1 MADLPSTPQAGADR
15 LCRYDD
21 SRDSP
26 MHFAVRAV
34 NPVRAPHQAP
44 ACGSGAALPVPTHPT
59 HSTQPNPTLQEL
71 VNILLRN
78 EDGTINEDGA
88 PAQPSRILGPPAL
101 CAAAAASAEGEAE
114 ASRAGPTAVLGHA
127 TQAARCPCAHAF
139 PHTRW
144 AQVHTRPACRIARAT
159 SRKCRTATSRR
170 VRGAAAGR
178 GCTHAKASVVLNRQA
193 AD

>member
-1 MADLPSTPQAGADR
+1 MERAARWVADLPSTPQAGADR

-34 NPVRAPHQAP
+34 NPVRVTPP
-44 ACGSGAALPVPTHPT
+44 SPRLRSGAALPVPSHPT
-59 HSTQPNPTLQEL
+59 HSTHPNPTLQEL

-88 PAQPSRILGPPAL
+88 PAQPSGILGPPAL
-101 CAAAAASAEGEAE
+101 CAAAAASAEAEAE
-114 ASRAGPTAVLGHA
+114 ASRAGPATAVLSHA

-144 AQVHTRPACRIARAT
+144 PRSILDSRAE
-159 SRKCRTATSRR
+159 
-170 VRGAAAGR
+170 
-178 GCTHAKASVVLNRQA
+178 
-193 AD
+193 